1 MGSERIVIA
10 GRVLLL
16 SLAAGAT
23 VWAFAFSGSAAHT
36 ATASAAH
43 AHGHGAAAP
52 PLDMCIAGEEGR
64 EQHDEHQHHA
74 AAHQA
79 PATPHDPKVI
89 GAAERR
95 VFTLETRAPA
105 WVDGDGAVVAVLRKD
120 ELGGLSSGERAE
132 FFRAASPAEGIAV
145 RLAAA
150 APESWD
156 EATARVRFRGEARAS
171 GLRPYDVGWIKL
183 AARSREL
190 LVIPAGAVLYSPAG
204 PYVLALDADGRT
216 LGRRRV
222 EIGSVSR
229 GLAVVLAGLRDGE
242 PIAIGST
249 FSLDAERRV
258 QPRHEEIAGV
268 TR

>member
-16 SLAAGAT
+16 SLAAAAT

-36 ATASAAH
+36 ASASAAH

-52 PLDMCIAGEEGR
+52 PLDMCIAGE
-64 EQHDEHQHHA
+64 Q
-74 AAHQA
+74 AHERR
-79 PATPHDPKVI
+79 DPKVI

-95 VFTLETRAPA
+95 VFTLDTRAPA

-120 ELGGLSSGERAE
+120 ELGGLPSGERAE
-132 FFRAASPAEGIAV
+132 FFRAAAPAEGIAV
-145 RLAAA
+145 RLTAA
-150 APESWD
+150 APEIWD
-156 EATARVRFRGEARAS
+156 EATSRVRFRRETRGPE
-171 GLRPYDVGWIKL
+171 LRPDDVGWVKL

-190 LVIPAGAVLYSPAG
+190 LVIPAGAVLYSSAG
-204 PYVLALDADGRT
+204 PYVLVLGADGRT

-229 GLAVVLAGLRDGE
+229 GLAVVLSGLQDGE

-249 FSLDAERRV
+249 FSLDAERRL
-258 QPRHEEIAGV
+258 QPRHEGHEEIAGV